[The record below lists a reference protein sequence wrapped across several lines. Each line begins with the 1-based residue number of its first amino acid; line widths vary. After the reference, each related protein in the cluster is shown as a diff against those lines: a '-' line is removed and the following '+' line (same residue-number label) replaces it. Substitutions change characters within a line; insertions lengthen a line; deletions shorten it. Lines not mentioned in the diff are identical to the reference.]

1 MPEAGEAKPCLQTPV
16 HSSGGLAVEQQAE
29 PGGVIQL
36 GGLGIGNQVGE
47 SGGGAKQA
55 EFGQP
60 LMGGVMQHE
69 GPRQW

>member
-1 MPEAGEAKPCLQTPV
+1 MSEAGEAEPRLQPPV
-16 HSSGGLAVEQQAE
+16 HPSGCLAVEQQAE
-29 PGGVIQL
+29 PGGVVQL
-36 GGLGIGNQVGE
+36 GGLGIGEKLGE

-69 GPRQW
+69 